1 MIYFIECS
9 GRIKVGFSANPW
21 QRVNKVSADAPFPC
35 TLIGVMKGDRVKEA
49 LVHAQWRHLHCHREW
64 FAASKD
70 FLAWISENAIER
82 PDEGDERAKGELCG
96 LPVARGDKVKIAKE
110 CGVTPGAVTQ
120 WHKVPAEYCA
130 IVSRI
135 TGLDLQILRPDIFAG
150 YTDRTTGRLQ

>member
-9 GRIKVGFSANPW
+9 GRIKVGFSADPW

-35 TLIGVMKGDRVKEA
+35 TLIGVMPGDRTKEA
-49 LVHAQWRHLHCHREW
+49 LVHLQWRHLHCHREW
-64 FAASKD
+64 FAGSKD
-70 FLAWISENAIER
+70 FLAWISENAVER
-82 PDEGDERAKGELCG
+82 KAGAVERVKGSMCG
-96 LPVARGDKVKIAKE
+96 LPVERGDKVKIAKE

-135 TGLDLQILRPDIFAG
+135 TGLDLQVLRPDIF
-150 YTDRTTGRLQ
+150 TDRTTGRLQ